1 MAPKVLKC
9 TVELEI
15 QAVTCPGVVLMNKE
29 DVYLS
34 VCILGKYLKTK
45 CLPPVFPMVFREK
58 MIFHKVF
65 GEAVDPG
72 HVAELLELDTATF
85 ELIQLIPPVG
95 ETLAVLAE
103 NTREFLYPGPRLS
116 PSYVGSNRDLL
127 MKRAISFPGIA
138 PKLEFSTF
146 SAIEECSLQEGDAMM
161 MRRVPPSK
169 LETPKRTKKGPS
181 EERRWARGY
190 ELPTVSSQSRSP
202 SPYTRRRMC
211 ELSEESRERLAHLN
225 LGPYRFKKETET
237 HAPFVV
243 RHVDDKQRS
252 LMDDSQL
259 SFRLSS
265 PKSNLCHSWS
275 SGFRVGEDSSLLGS
289 YRPKTATV
297 IRKPQETDS
306 PNTSFDTFDEH
317 ISMSASRLMQS
328 GRLASVHSA
337 PSSVQKHPPSPLLHR
352 SSLKERTMTRTPC
365 KPPLVKTLCVKAGW
379 WATAPGFSMTPWS
392 TSAPVTSGPI
402 RRHGT
407 RGCHTE
413 PCLRRAWRRFMGTF
427 TRRRPAAPRVVDRT
441 AASSTTCPAHLT
453 CSSILHW
460 PGGPKSTILNLHSGL
475 CPSHPSVDLG
485 SARCV
490 LGRWRR
496 SCWFVIEGTLGFYVH
511 PT

>member
-1 MAPKVLKC
+1 MADKGAGEQGACQAGGIFDQIPWFNWASKERGRGRGEPSSSPPKQPGKPPDGC
-9 TVELEI
+9 GSRDELHGGE
-15 QAVTCPGVVLMNKE
+15 VTCPGVVLMNKE

-45 CLPPVFPMVFREK
+45 CLPPVFPMVFRER

-161 MRRVPPSK
+161 MR
-169 LETPKRTKKGPS
+169 
-181 EERRWARGY
+181 
-190 ELPTVSSQSRSP
+190 
-202 SPYTRRRMC
+202 
-211 ELSEESRERLAHLN
+211 
-225 LGPYRFKKETET
+225 
-237 HAPFVV
+237 
-243 RHVDDKQRS
+243 
-252 LMDDSQL
+252 
-259 SFRLSS
+259 
-265 PKSNLCHSWS
+265 
-275 SGFRVGEDSSLLGS
+275 
-289 YRPKTATV
+289 V

-317 ISMSASRLMQS
+317 ISKSASRLMQS

-352 SSLKERTMTRTPC
+352 SSLKERFEKVSSNTTSSDWEEIHDRVKNILKTHRSSRGLHFVSSDIRHLMCHLMACSGVWCHVSYLRLAFLFSSRLFDDTM
-365 KPPLVKTLCVKAGW
+365 V
-379 WATAPGFSMTPWS
+379 
-392 TSAPVTSGPI
+392 
-402 RRHGT
+402 H
-407 RGCHTE
+407 
-413 PCLRRAWRRFMGTF
+413 
-427 TRRRPAAPRVVDRT
+427 
-441 AASSTTCPAHLT
+441 
-453 CSSILHW
+453 
-460 PGGPKSTILNLHSGL
+460 
-475 CPSHPSVDLG
+475 LG
-485 SARCV
+485 SGHFWSNQAARYKGV
-490 LGRWRR
+490 PHRAVFEESLEKIYGNLYKKA
-496 SCWFVIEGTLGFYVH
+496 SGST
-511 PT
+511 

>member
-352 SSLKERTMTRTPC
+352 SSLKERFEKVSSNTTSSDWEEIHDRVKNILRTHRSSRCLHFNDDEDSLQTTSC
-365 KPPLVKTLCVKAGW
+365 KDSLC
-379 WATAPGFSMTPWS
+379 
-392 TSAPVTSGPI
+392 
-402 RRHGT
+402 
-407 RGCHTE
+407 E
-413 PCLRRAWRRFMGTF
+413 
-427 TRRRPAAPRVVDRT
+427 
-441 AASSTTCPAHLT
+441 
-453 CSSILHW
+453 
-460 PGGPKSTILNLHSGL
+460 SGL
-475 CPSHPSVDLG
+475 VGNSSRLFDDTMVHLG
-485 SARCV
+485 SGHFWSNQAARYKGV
-490 LGRWRR
+490 PHRAVFEESLEKIYGNLYKKA
-496 SCWFVIEGTLGFYVH
+496 SGST
-511 PT
+511 